1 MSPPEEIRDVSSL
14 PAELVELAGIRAI
27 RDPIVSLY
35 LDLSFRDGAQ
45 PMRAMRFVDLGFDEA
60 RSGRLLARVDD
71 EAAFHRTL
79 ERVQR
84 WVERRLAG
92 GRTSGA
98 QGLAVIACE
107 GLDLFRAW
115 ELAVPIGRS
124 PAVVEVP
131 HLSPRATLLA
141 DFEPVLAVRVDQAHG
156 TIYRVAVGEVTL
168 LDEVERSSPWR
179 FDLASPG
186 DREDS
191 RQAAMLARGDRE
203 TATRLAALAD
213 LDPRARVVLFGPD
226 RETQALFDE
235 LPERIRAR
243 VIGRLPLPPE
253 TIAGANAVP
262 ALLEAVRSALF
273 TYERDRSY
281 RRGEQVIAAWLGG
294 LRAVAGLEDV
304 LLAVNERHVDELVL
318 HETFAASGFRCRS
331 CDALG
336 AGGDAACPYCGGQL
350 SLLPDLK
357 EELCRRVLASGGRIE
372 LVRGASSVEQ
382 YRGLA
387 AFLRQDAAKPPQL
400 GEADRHP

>member
-14 PAELVELAGIRAI
+14 PAELVELSGIRAI

-45 PMRAMRFVDLGFDEA
+45 PMRAMRFVELGFDEA

-84 WVERRLAG
+84 WVGKHLSG

-98 QGLAVIACE
+98 QGLALVACE

-115 ELAVPIGRS
+115 ELAVPIGPS
-124 PAVVEVP
+124 LAIDEVP
-131 HLSPRATLLA
+131 HLSPLAALLSEY
-141 DFEPVLAVRVDQAHG
+141 EPVLAVRVDEAHG
-156 TIYRVAVGEVTL
+156 VIYRVAVGQVTL
-168 LDEVERSSPWR
+168 LDEVERISPWR
-179 FDLASPG
+179 FALASPG

-191 RQAAMLARGDRE
+191 RQATMIARGHRE
-203 TATRLAALAD
+203 TAARLAALAE
-213 LDPRARVVLFGPD
+213 LDPRARVVLFGPE
-226 RETQALFDE
+226 RETQALLAE
-235 LPERIRAR
+235 LPEKLAGR
-243 VIGRLPLPPE
+243 VIGRLPLPPRSG
-253 TIAGANAVP
+253 AGPKP
-262 ALLEAVRSALF
+262 ALLEAVQRALF
-273 TYERDRSY
+273 AYERDRSY

-318 HETFAASGFRCRS
+318 HASFEASGFRCRS

-382 YRGLA
+382 YRGIA